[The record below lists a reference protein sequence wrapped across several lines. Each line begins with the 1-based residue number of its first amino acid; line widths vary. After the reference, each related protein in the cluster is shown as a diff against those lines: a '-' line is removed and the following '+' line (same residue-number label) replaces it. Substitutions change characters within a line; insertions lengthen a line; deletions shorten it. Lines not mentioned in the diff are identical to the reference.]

1 MKEVRLLE
9 TEIVI
14 YQDTLRSN
22 IQKTQMK
29 EYVTIGEEHMQDFY
43 INWEDRFA
51 VSAEE
56 ALERIQNLQI
66 DHEQQ
71 MEKLNRKLDRAV
83 EAAKIKPDAR
93 LKIMQNN
100 EKLVAMNERIDEA
113 INYRKELKAFEIK
126 ESDRVETLKQKNA
139 ENQRNKLS
147 AAQVSIIK

>member
-147 AAQVSIIK
+147 VDQVSIIK

>member
-139 ENQRNKLS
+139 EN
-147 AAQVSIIK
+147 